1 MRPTILPY
9 RKLTPLPVEPRP
21 LLFGHRGYSVLAPE
35 NTLAAFGACV
45 DAGVPGVELDI
56 HRCGSGELVVIHDE
70 TLERTTGKQGSVEEL
85 SYREYADLDAG
96 SWFDP
101 AFSDERIPL
110 LRQVFERF
118 GDSLYYDI
126 EIKTS
131 SHRPEPLA
139 QALLE
144 VIGEFDLTRK
154 CVVSSFNPM
163 AVRAFKI
170 VAPEIPTATLYSR
183 HSGIPPLLRHGEGR
197 FLSRTD
203 FLKPAKE
210 LVNRRSMFLLK
221 SLGRY
226 PILPWT
232 VDDIEEA
239 GDLLDLGVTGLVTN
253 RPGEMLPLIRRT
265 PPGLAPSR

>member
-1 MRPTILPY
+1 M
-9 RKLTPLPVEPRP
+9 
-21 LLFGHRGYSVLAPE
+21 LFGHRGYSVLAPE

-45 DAGVPGVELDI
+45 EAGVPGVELDI
-56 HRCGSGELVVIHDE
+56 HMCGTGELVVIHDDA
-70 TLERTTGKQGSVEEL
+70 LERTTGKKGSVEKL
-85 SYREYADLDAG
+85 PYREFAGLDAG

-101 AFSDERIPL
+101 AFSEEKIPL

-131 SHRPEPLA
+131 SHHPEPLA
-139 QALLE
+139 QALRE
-144 VIGEFDLTRK
+144 VIGEYGLTRK

-183 HSGIPPLLRHGEGR
+183 HAGIPPLLRHGEGR

-210 LVNRRSMFLLK
+210 LVTRRSMFFLE

-239 GDLLDLGVTGLVTN
+239 RDLLELGVVGLVTN
-253 RPGEMLPLIRRT
+253 RPGEMLPLIRCT
-265 PPGLAPSR
+265 PPGPAPSR